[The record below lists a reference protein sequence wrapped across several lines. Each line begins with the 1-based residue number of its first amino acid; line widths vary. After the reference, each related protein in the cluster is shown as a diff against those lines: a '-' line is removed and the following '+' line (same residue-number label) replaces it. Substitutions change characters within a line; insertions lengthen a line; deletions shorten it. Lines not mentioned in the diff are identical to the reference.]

1 MNSFSPV
8 AKYLNEHANSLS
20 IKIVDDIL
28 QRLELEFSKE
38 EIEYYYS
45 VYTEFILLAAEGIT
59 LNGYEVPQ
67 GFMKISKENGD
78 RQAALK
84 GKISSIIGRYP
95 QIRLGLIEQITKVSI
110 EHGLS
115 TEESVAVNKRVN
127 FMLDT
132 TVTETILAFERQ
144 TDRIIDEREREINE
158 KQREINEKQ
167 RAINELSA
175 PIVPI
180 QDGIAVLPLIGHIDY
195 DRVTHIFNKVV
206 PDIPRLKVKYLIIDF
221 SGILIIDAYVA
232 SQLFNLYDVLRLLG
246 IKTAF
251 TGIRSDLATKSI
263 KEGIDFSSVKTYS
276 TVLQAIRDIK

>member
-8 AKYLNEHANSLS
+8 AKYLKEHANSLS

-59 LNGYEVPQ
+59 LHGYEVPQ
-67 GFMKISKENGD
+67 GFMKISKENGE

-158 KQREINEKQ
+158 KQR
-167 RAINELSA
+167 AINELSA

-180 QDGIAVLPLIGHIDY
+180 QDDIAVLPLIGHIDY
-195 DRVTHIFNKVV
+195 ERVTHIFNKVV

>member
-1 MNSFSPV
+1 MNSFSTV
-8 AKYLNEHANSLS
+8 AKYLTEHANSLS

-38 EIEYYYS
+38 EKEYYYNI
-45 VYTEFILLAAEGIT
+45 YTEFILLAAEGIT
-59 LNGYEVPQ
+59 LNGYEVPK
-67 GFMKISKENGD
+67 GFMEISKENGD

-110 EHGLS
+110 EHGLT
-115 TEESVAVNKRVN
+115 TEESAAVNKRVN

-144 TDRIIDEREREINE
+144 TDRVIDERE
-158 KQREINEKQ
+158 REINEKQ

-195 DRVTHIFNKVV
+195 ERVTHIFNKVV

-251 TGIRSDLATKSI
+251 TGIRSDLAIKSI

-276 TVLQAIRDIK
+276 TVLQAIGDIKQ